1 MEESLESETPAV
13 YSKTSTTVVS
23 STLKMKIDKM
33 ITHIKRDE
41 YLFIDVRR
49 GFILADA
56 MRQARKKKFEPHK
69 YLKVIY
75 SH

>member
-13 YSKTSTTVVS
+13 YSETSTTVVS
-23 STLKMKIDKM
+23 STLQMKIDKM

-56 MRQARKKKFEPHK
+56 MRQAHKKN
-69 YLKVIY
+69 LSLINI
-75 SH
+75 